1 MKTKKL
7 NPAWK
12 ALHWLLVSLMLGWFS
27 LSVHAQSLSGS
38 TAAIDTIAAIVNDD
52 VITMRTLNR
61 ELQRVKA
68 ELSAQEVP
76 LPDDETLAKQVLQHL
91 ITEQL
96 IEQQADELGIVVTD
110 EDVQNAVQM
119 IAQNNDL
126 DVDGLKRE
134 VQSAGLQWED
144 YLASLRNDIMVD
156 QLRFRMVDEQIHIS
170 ESEIDA
176 YLKTQG
182 VDVSRSSSGPAAGPQ
197 DELVELSQ
205 IVIRVPESASI
216 GAERE
221 LRAKAESI
229 MRELSS
235 GADFATLA
243 ASFSDGNEA
252 LSGGHMGTRPLE
264 GWPDVFVEAVR
275 DLSPGQVSD
284 IIRTGQGF
292 HILKVTNR
300 GEAEPVAR
308 QRAPSSEASA
318 GGPIMVTQT
327 RARHILIKLSQVM
340 TDERARSRLEQLRE
354 RIRHGEEFAD
364 LARSYSEDPSAPQG
378 GDLGWLSPGETVPA
392 FEQAMDAL
400 SIGEVSAPVR
410 SPFGWHLIQVEE
422 RREQDMSDELRRL
435 QARQSLFE
443 QYAGPAFDDWLAQ
456 VRGQAYIE
464 NRLDP
469 AASSRNVRR
478 RP

>member
-1 MKTKKL
+1 
-7 NPAWK
+7 
-12 ALHWLLVSLMLGWFS
+12 
-27 LSVHAQSLSGS
+27 
-38 TAAIDTIAAIVNDD
+38 
-52 VITMRTLNR
+52 
-61 ELQRVKA
+61 
-68 ELSAQEVP
+68 
-76 LPDDETLAKQVLQHL
+76 
-91 ITEQL
+91 
-96 IEQQADELGIVVTD
+96 
-110 EDVQNAVQM
+110 
-119 IAQNNDL
+119 
-126 DVDGLKRE
+126 
-134 VQSAGLQWED
+134 
-144 YLASLRNDIMVD
+144 
-156 QLRFRMVDEQIHIS
+156 
-170 ESEIDA
+170 
-176 YLKTQG
+176 
-182 VDVSRSSSGPAAGPQ
+182 
-197 DELVELSQ
+197 
-205 IVIRVPESASI
+205 
-216 GAERE
+216 
-221 LRAKAESI
+221 
-229 MRELSS
+229 
-235 GADFATLA
+235 
-243 ASFSDGNEA
+243 
-252 LSGGHMGTRPLE
+252 
-264 GWPDVFVEAVR
+264 
-275 DLSPGQVSD
+275 
-284 IIRTGQGF
+284 
-292 HILKVTNR
+292 
-300 GEAEPVAR
+300 
-308 QRAPSSEASA
+308 
-318 GGPIMVTQT
+318 MVTQT

>member
-1 MKTKKL
+1 MKAKKL
-7 NPAWK
+7 NPKFK
-12 ALHWLLVSLMLGWFS
+12 ALHWLLMCLMLGWFS
-27 LSVHAQSLSGS
+27 LSAYAQSSSGS
-38 TAAIDTIAAIVNDD
+38 SAAVDTIAAIVNDD
-52 VITMRTLNR
+52 VITMRTLDR
-61 ELQRVKA
+61 ELQRVKG
-68 ELSAQEVP
+68 ELNAQEVP
-76 LPDDETLAKQVLQHL
+76 LPEDDTLAKQVLQHL
-91 ITEQL
+91 ITERL

-134 VQSAGLQWED
+134 IQSAGLQWED

-182 VDVSRSSSGPAAGPQ
+182 VAVPGPDTAAASGQQ

-205 IVIRVPESASI
+205 IVIRVPENAGI

-229 MRELSS
+229 MKELSS

-243 ASFSDGNEA
+243 ASFSDGDEA

-264 GWPDVFVEAVR
+264 GWPDIFVEAVR
-275 DLSPGQVSD
+275 DLSAGQISD
-284 IIRTGQGF
+284 ITRTGQGF

-300 GEAEPVAR
+300 GVAEPVAR

-318 GGPIMVTQT
+318 GGPVMVTQT

-340 TDERARSRLEQLRE
+340 TDEQARSRLEQLRE
-354 RIRHGEEFAD
+354 RIRHGEDFSG
-364 LARSYSEDPSAPQG
+364 LAQSYSEDPSAPQG

-422 RREQDMSDELRRL
+422 RREQDMSDELQRL

-443 QYAGPAFDDWLAQ
+443 QYAEPAFDDWLAQ
-456 VRGQAYIE
+456 IRGQAYIE

-469 AASSRNVRR
+469 SASSRNVRR